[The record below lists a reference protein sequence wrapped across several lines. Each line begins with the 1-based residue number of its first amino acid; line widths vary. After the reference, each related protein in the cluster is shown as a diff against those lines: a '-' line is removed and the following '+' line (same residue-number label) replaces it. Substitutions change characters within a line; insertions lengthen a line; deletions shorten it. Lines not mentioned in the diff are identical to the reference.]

1 MLHIKQKI
9 LFFVSFPLSFF
20 FPLSQNPHIRIYS
33 IGDAL
38 LSGWASTCTKNI
50 YAESHV
56 VSSFPG
62 YGEGSR
68 DLVGKRKQE
77 STGRNQIPGKK
88 TPSSLPLLSQKKER
102 GAFSYFFCVAT
113 LGRSVGTHPIDK
125 RQIRGEGGRE
135 SSVSYSFL
143 RRQILRGKRRR
154 RQSGCREK
162 GKLGRYMREEE
173 PQQLKEAEEETEK
186 QEGRTFH
193 PLVSGFNSSGSNSI
207 LHFF

>member
-1 MLHIKQKI
+1 M
-9 LFFVSFPLSFF
+9 
-20 FPLSQNPHIRIYS
+20 
-33 IGDAL
+33 
-38 LSGWASTCTKNI
+38 
-50 YAESHV
+50 
-56 VSSFPG
+56 
-62 YGEGSR
+62 
-68 DLVGKRKQE
+68 GKRKQE

-88 TPSSLPLLSQKKER
+88 PPLPSPSFPRKRK
-102 GAFSYFFCVAT
+102 GGGFSYFFCVAT

-125 RQIRGEGGRE
+125 GQIRGEGGRE
-135 SSVSYSFL
+135 SAVSYSFL

-173 PQQLKEAEEETEK
+173 PQQLKEAEEEAEK